1 MPAPDRRS
9 RRAAVALPLLATLF
23 VPVVAKA
30 DTGAGGGAPGV
41 NPKDLV
47 SKVDLIFKRDLFDGG
62 VGINS
67 WTFKYDRPL
76 TSRIGIAVEL
86 PYAEFR
92 RVGEVIGGMAESKFK
107 LRYVSTQGR
116 LSWVAGGEIVLPTE
130 SDPLLGSGTWQ
141 VNPSVGAVYA
151 FSPAVFGFLG
161 VQRFQSVDRDADRAA
176 VRQNQLRL
184 LAARVW
190 PEGRWV
196 LGDAKIGRELVA
208 GADLLDVEVEVG
220 QMLGRSTALSV
231 RAGTSALDSART
243 FGVVVNLRFLL

>member
-1 MPAPDRRS
+1 MYSPDRRS
-9 RRAAVALPLLATLF
+9 PLLGISLTLLALLF
-23 VPVVAKA
+23 TASPARA
-30 DTGAGGGAPGV
+30 DSQQGGAPGV

-47 SKVDLIFKRDLFDGG
+47 SKIDLIFKRDVFEGG
-62 VGINS
+62 IGINS

-76 TSRIGIAVEL
+76 SSQLGIAVEL
-86 PYAEFR
+86 PYAEVR
-92 RVGEVIGGMAESKFK
+92 RAGSVVGGMAESKLK
-107 LRYVSTQGR
+107 LRYVNTQGR
-116 LSWVAGGEIVLPTE
+116 LSWVAGGEIVVPTE

-161 VQRFQSVDRDADRAA
+161 VQRFQSVDRDAGRDP

-184 LAARVW
+184 LAARVS
-190 PEGRWV
+190 PAGRWV
-196 LGDAKIGRELVA
+196 LGDAKLSRDLVA
-208 GADLLDVEVEVG
+208 QANSLDFEIEVG
-220 QMLGRSTALSV
+220 QMLGRSTALSL